1 MAVTVGAATG
11 EGADKQPVKNNEE
24 AKIPEL
30 QGWHRAKESASRHNR
45 NLLQYAAAIAVVLG
59 VEGGSGGILAVALA
73 LWKAGATTE
82 ATTQATTEAT
92 TQATNEAST
101 WVFGA
106 LAGFLPGWAMCTI
119 VGVVGTGV
127 LAVVLLT
134 ALLIRALWYRQKS
147 ERQADSHRD
156 NIIAMDPNYFPP
168 ERQ

>member
-1 MAVTVGAATG
+1 MAVTVGAAAG

-30 QGWHRAKESASRHNR
+30 QGWHRAKESASRPNR

-73 LWKAGATTE
+73 LWKAGATTG
-82 ATTQATTEAT
+82 ATTEAT

-106 LAGFLPGWAMCTI
+106 LAGFLPGWAMWTI
-119 VGVVGTGV
+119 VGVVSTGV
-127 LAVVLLT
+127 VAVVLLT
-134 ALLIRALWYRQKS
+134 ALLIRALWYRQ
-147 ERQADSHRD
+147 EAELQANDHRH
-156 NIIAMDPNYFPP
+156 NLIAIDPTLFPL
-168 ERQ
+168 EKE